1 MITAQCHVGILLE
14 LHFQGSPTLDEVDA
28 FKAET
33 GALVARVAA
42 ETGKRVVLCTDLRD
56 TELFAP
62 ETTERIIDLMRKENP
77 RVARNGVLGNE
88 GDLLTLQCERML
100 IEATKPG
107 GRKVFTRPDRLCD
120 WLDPLLTDAER
131 ARLRDFLRWTG
142 ARPAP

>member
-1 MITAQCHVGILLE
+1 MITVQCHVGTLIE
-14 LHFQGSPTLDEVDA
+14 LSFRGSPTLAEVDA

-33 GALVARVAA
+33 AVLVARVAA
-42 ETGKRVVLCTDLRD
+42 DTGKRVVLCTDLRE

-77 RVARNGVLGNE
+77 RVAKNGVLGNE

-107 GRKVFTRPDRLCD
+107 GRKVFTRADRLCD
-120 WLDPLLTDAER
+120 WLDP
-131 ARLRDFLRWTG
+131 
-142 ARPAP
+142 